1 MDWLKIILII
11 AVILQEIQ
19 IISLRHE
26 VMTISDIFFSLVAD
40 KLKNIQVEII
50 ESDDDE

>member
-1 MDWLKIILII
+1 MDWFKIILII

-26 VMTISDIFFSLVAD
+26 VIAISDMFFSLIAD
-40 KLKNIQVEII
+40 KLKNIQVEIV